1 MYNLL
6 ISKSFTF
13 EMCFQLL
20 FFFHNNNFYHYFDIN
35 TLTVNIQNFVN
46 LMMSI
51 DTKTLKEKKLAFKA
65 TN

>member
-13 EMCFQLL
+13 EMCFQLYIL
-20 FFFHNNNFYHYFDIN
+20 FHNNNFYHYFDIN
-35 TLTVNIQNFVN
+35 TLTVNIQNFAN

-51 DTKTLKEKKLAFKA
+51 DTKTLNRKKASF
-65 TN
+65 